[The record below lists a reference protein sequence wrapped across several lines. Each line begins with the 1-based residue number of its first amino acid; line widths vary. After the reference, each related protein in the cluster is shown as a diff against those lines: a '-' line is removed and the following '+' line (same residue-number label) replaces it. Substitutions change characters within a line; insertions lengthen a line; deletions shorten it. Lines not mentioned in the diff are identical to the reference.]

1 MLLLLF
7 VRVIYMLGL
16 SYSLSN
22 YFLSYLLGQRKKKK
36 KENRIGGGGREGDKE
51 K

>member
-1 MLLLLF
+1 
-7 VRVIYMLGL
+7 MLGL

-22 YFLSYLLGQRKKKK
+22 YFLSCLLGQNKNKNKLKNK